1 MQSWNHILKNQSMK
15 FIFINKVKKKIYI
28 IISID
33 LEKKQQQTDK
43 IQHEQTRGEL
53 SAVKKPTA

>member
-1 MQSWNHILKNQSMK
+1 MK
-15 FIFINKVKKKIYI
+15 FIFINKVEKKIYI

-53 SAVKKPTA
+53 SAVKNLQHD